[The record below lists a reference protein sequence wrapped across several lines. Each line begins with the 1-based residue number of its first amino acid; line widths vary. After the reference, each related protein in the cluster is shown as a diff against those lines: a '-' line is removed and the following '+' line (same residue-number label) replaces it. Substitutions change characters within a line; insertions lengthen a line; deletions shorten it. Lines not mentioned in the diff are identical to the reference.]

1 MGYFGRN
8 WQSLAIIL
16 GSFFIMGMSEN
27 VNLAYKMFKD
37 LGYSDVATS
46 ALVGNAMTESF
57 PQLRP
62 TVINEDDADARGS
75 SSFGIFQW
83 RDSKGKGWD
92 SPRIQ
97 WLKTY
102 AKEKGLDPNDIR
114 TQVLFADWELRNKF
128 KSTYDKLMTSK
139 NVNDATRLVD
149 SSYLFSRQTAKNT
162 KSRLEN
168 ANQVLKNFANFNPD
182 TELGTN
188 ENPVNLEEILV
199 KNNTENLNVIPIKNN
214 QENVNVPN
222 INNILPLPNS
232 MQEKL
237 IKANYTGEDM
247 AINNLGFSDSPET
260 GTKQT
265 LIDRFKNYASDPDN
279 FGDLMGRIG
288 SFANQLR
295 LEPDE
300 DYDRQRIEGRELKLQ
315 REQQNRT
322 ADVIEQM
329 GYSELADMMRSNQI
343 TGGQALTFIKGK
355 ESVPS
360 DLKTFRMLMESGNLP
375 EGTTFADWKAK
386 TLGTTSNFRE
396 QELFKIDVDRYKTYS
411 EANANLGEQKIQLDL
426 MESLLED
433 GIYSGGLSNLQLG
446 ASKLAESLG
455 LSSNETQEIISNTEN
470 FKAYSNR
477 VVLGIMG
484 GSLGVGFSDGDRLF
498 TQDQVPNMLTT
509 KEGNAELIG
518 YMKEAIKRKLV
529 MKTEMENYI
538 RGGTRKSWNGEMK
551 DYSGGLNSFDLWAYN
566 FAEDNPIF
574 PEIDDID

>member
-16 GSFFIMGMSEN
+16 GSFFTMGMSDN
-27 VNLAYKMFKD
+27 VNLAWKLFD
-37 LGYSDVATS
+37 NLGYSDVAKS
-46 ALVGNAMTESF
+46 ALLGNAMQESYAE
-57 PQLRP
+57 LRP
-62 TVINEDDADARGS
+62 KAYNKNEDA
-75 SSFGIFQW
+75 FGIFQW
-83 RDSKGKGWD
+83 RDTKGKGWD
-92 SPRIQ
+92 SPRIK

-102 AKEKGLDPNDIR
+102 ANEKGLKIDDIK
-114 TQVLFADWELRNKF
+114 TQVLFADWELKNKF
-128 KSTYDKLMTSK
+128 RGTYDKL
-139 NVNDATRLVD
+139 VNAKDVAEATRLVD
-149 SSYLFSRQTAKNT
+149 SAYVYSSGESIKPRIK
-162 KSRLEN
+162 N

-199 KNNTENLNVIPIKNN
+199 KNNTENLNVIPTKNN

-265 LIDRFKNYASDPDN
+265 LIDKFKKYASDPDN

-295 LEPDE
+295 LEPDD

-329 GYSELADMMRSNQI
+329 GYPELADMMRSNQI

-455 LSSNETQEIISNTEN
+455 LSSNETQDIISNTEN
-470 FKAYSNR
+470 FIAYSNR

-484 GSLGVGFSDGDRLF
+484 GSLGVGFSDGDRRF
-498 TQDQVPNMLTT
+498 TEDQVPNMLTT
-509 KEGNAELIG
+509 KQGNAELIG

-538 RGGTRKSWNGEMK
+538 RGGTRKGWNGEMK
-551 DYSGGLNSFDLWAYN
+551 DYSGGLNAFDLWAYN

-574 PEIDDID
+574 PEIEDI